1 MGIEH
6 MGMPFMNLVKL
17 GERLLNDVK
26 THTLSDTVYDLI
38 YTRINRL
45 TLLMAL
51 KCVTIDAVDRSF
63 LQGCEGYR
71 RQFLDPATLLALS
84 ENPEYEIEKDF
95 LDEAV
100 GKGDSCFAI
109 FDGDRLASYGWYS
122 TKPTKVNEDLELQFD
137 GRYVYMYKG
146 FTHPN
151 YRGQRL
157 HAIGMTMA
165 LDHFLNRGYKGL
177 VSWVEANNIKS
188 LRSCYRMGYRDFG
201 EIYVV
206 KLFRKHLILCSKGC
220 EDYGFKVSAIH

>member
-6 MGMPFMNLVKL
+6 MGTPLMNLVKL
-17 GERLLNDVK
+17 GERVLNDVK
-26 THTLSDTVYDLI
+26 THTLSDTVYDLL
-38 YTRINRL
+38 YTRVNRL
-45 TLLMAL
+45 TLLMVL
-51 KCVTIDAVDRSF
+51 KCVSIDAVDRRF
-63 LQGCEGYR
+63 LQGCDGYR
-71 RQFLDPATLLALS
+71 RQFLDPATLLVLS
-84 ENPEYEIEKDF
+84 ENPEYEMEKDF
-95 LDEAV
+95 LDEAL

-146 FTHPN
+146 FTHPS

-157 HAIGMTMA
+157 HATGMTMA
-165 LDHFLNRGYKGL
+165 LDHYLDRGYRGL
-177 VSWVEANNIKS
+177 VSWVEANNIRS
-188 LRSCYRMGYRDFG
+188 LRSCYRMGYRRFG

-206 KLFRKHLILCSKGC
+206 KLFRKHFILCSKGC

>member
-26 THTLSDTVYDLI
+26 THTLSNAIYDLI

-45 TLLMAL
+45 TLFMAL
-51 KCVTIDAVDRSF
+51 KCVAIDAVDRGF

-84 ENPEYEIEKDF
+84 ENPEYEMEKDF
-95 LDEAV
+95 LDEAF

-206 KLFRKHLILCSKGC
+206 KLFRKYLILCSKGC

>member
-26 THTLSDTVYDLI
+26 THTLSNAIYDLI

-45 TLLMAL
+45 TLFMAL
-51 KCVTIDAVDRSF
+51 KCVAIDAVDRSF

-84 ENPEYEIEKDF
+84 ENPEYEMEKDF

-165 LDHFLNRGYKGL
+165 LDHYLDQGYRGL
-177 VSWVEANNIKS
+177 VSWVEANNIRS